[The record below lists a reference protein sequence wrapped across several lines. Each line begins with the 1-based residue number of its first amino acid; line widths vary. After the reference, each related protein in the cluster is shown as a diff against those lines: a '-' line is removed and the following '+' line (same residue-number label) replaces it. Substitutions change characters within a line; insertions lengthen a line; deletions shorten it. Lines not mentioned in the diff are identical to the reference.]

1 MKNIT
6 WKYVKPLVNLES
18 IAEYE
23 ALTGSILPDDI
34 KRVVKMCNGGRP
46 SLKYYDLPN
55 EKDKEFK
62 TLLSFNRNDI
72 ENVFAFYPV
81 DSANGKIVPFASD
94 PAGNL
99 FVVKEGKIFL
109 WSHESDSTVFLAD
122 SFPAFLETLHD

>member
-1 MKNIT
+1 MNNIT
-6 WKYVKPLVNLES
+6 WKYVKPLVNLNS
-18 IAEYE
+18 IVEYE
-23 ALTGSILPDDI
+23 TLTGGLLPDDI
-34 KRVVKMCNGGRP
+34 KEVIKMYNGGRP

-72 ENVFAFYPV
+72 ENVFAFYPL

-99 FVVKEGKIFL
+99 FVIKGAKMFL
-109 WSHESDSTVFLAD
+109 WLHESDTTVFLAE
-122 SFPAFLETLHD
+122 SFSAFLETLHD